1 MSYMKSSNVYGGR
14 RVVVTGMGAI
24 TALGDSWTQ
33 FESNLRNNVSGV
45 SYMPEWERFEGL
57 NTRIAGPIK
66 NFNLPPHYNRKV
78 TRSMGRVAMLATR
91 ATEMALEDAGLLND
105 PEIKTGAMGVAY
117 GSCTG
122 STDATLEFS
131 SMITTGVVGGIN
143 ATTYLRLMPH
153 TTCANIGV
161 YFGLKGR
168 VIPACSACT
177 SGSQSIGY
185 AYEAIKFGRIP
196 MMVAGGSEELCASEA
211 AVFDTLYA
219 ASQRNDAPTTTPRPF
234 DRDRDG
240 LVIGEGAGT
249 LILEEYEHAKARGAK
264 IHAELVGY
272 ASNSDGDHLTHPN
285 THTMELAMRMALEDA
300 ELTPE
305 AIGYVNAHATST
317 DQGDIAESQA
327 THRLF
332 GKRMPISTLKG
343 HLGHTLGACGAV
355 ESWAAIEMMNRN
367 WYAPTLNLENV
378 DERCGELDYI
388 MDGGR
393 ELQCEYVMNNNFA
406 FGGVNTS
413 LIYRR
418 MG

>member
-1 MSYMKSSNVYGGR
+1 MSSSVK
-14 RVVVTGMGAI
+14 RVAVTGMGCI
-24 TALGDSWTQ
+24 TALGDDWAT
-33 FESNLRNNVSGV
+33 FGNNLRNHVSGI
-45 SYMPEWERFEGL
+45 SYMKEWERYEGL
-57 NTRIAGPIK
+57 CTRLAGPVTHFK
-66 NFNLPPHYNRKV
+66 LPPHYNRKV
-78 TRSMGRVAMLATR
+78 TRSMGRVAQLGTR
-91 ATEMALEDAGLLND
+91 ATEIALQNAGLLGD

-168 VIPACSACT
+168 VIPTCSACT
-177 SGSQSIGY
+177 SGSQAIGY
-185 AYEAIKFGRIP
+185 AYEAIKYGLIP
-196 MMVAGGSEELCASEA
+196 MMVAGGAEELCASEA

-219 ASQRNDAPTTTPRPF
+219 ASQLNDAPTTTPRPF
-234 DRDRDG
+234 DVSRDG

-249 LILEEYEHAKARGAK
+249 LVLEEYEHAKARGAT
-264 IHAELVGY
+264 IYAEVVGY

-285 THTMELAMRMALEDA
+285 TNTMEIAMRMALQDA
-300 ELTPE
+300 RLSAE

-317 DQGDIAESQA
+317 EQGDIAESQA

-332 GKRMPISTLKG
+332 GTRQLISTLKG

-355 ESWAAIEMMNRN
+355 ESWAAIEMMRSD
-367 WYAPTLNLENV
+367 WFAPTLNLHDV
-378 DERCGELDYI
+378 DPRCGELDYI
-388 MDGGR
+388 KEEGR
-393 ELQCEYVMNNNFA
+393 RLQCEYVMNNNFA

-418 MG
+418 VD

>member
-1 MSYMKSSNVYGGR
+1 MTVIGK
-14 RVVVTGMGAI
+14 RVVVTGMSAI
-24 TALGDSWTQ
+24 TALGSNWQQ
-33 FESNLRNNVSGV
+33 FADNLRNDVSGV
-45 SYMPEWERFEGL
+45 RYMPEWEAYEGL
-57 NTRIAGPIK
+57 NARLAAPVRDFK
-66 NFNLPPHYNRKV
+66 LPANYNRKV
-78 TRSMGRVAMLATR
+78 TRSMGRVAMLATY
-91 ATEMALEDAGLLND
+91 ATELALRDANLLDD
-105 PEIKTGAMGVAY
+105 PEIKSGAMGVAY

-122 STDATLEFS
+122 STDAMLEFS
-131 SMITTGVVGGIN
+131 SMIIKGMVGGIN

-161 YFGLKGR
+161 FFGLKGR

-185 AYEAIKFGRIP
+185 AYEAIKYGRIP
-196 MMVAGGSEELCASEA
+196 MMVAGGAEELCASEA

-249 LILEEYEHAKARGAK
+249 LVLEEYAHARARGAK
-264 IHAELVGY
+264 IYAELVGY

-285 THTMELAMRMALEDA
+285 THTMEQAMRMALEDA
-300 ELTPE
+300 NLTPA

-317 DQGDIAESQA
+317 EQGDIAESQA

-332 GKRMPISTLKG
+332 GKRMPVSTLKG
-343 HLGHTLGACGAV
+343 HLGHTLGACGAI
-355 ESWAAIEMMNRN
+355 ESWAAIEMMNSD
-367 WYAPTLNLENV
+367 WFAPTLNLENI

-388 MDGGR
+388 VNGGR
-393 ELQCEYVMNNNFA
+393 KLHCDYVMNNNFA

-413 LIYRR
+413 LIYQRV
-418 MG
+418 

>member
-33 FESNLRNNVSGV
+33 FENNLRNNVSGV